1 MSALSAIY
9 YPFSR
14 CIDVAALKQLLL
26 VFDSVT
32 FLDPVTDDE
41 WRAYL
46 MEEMIEDEDRRFAKY
61 QDIHHSLEELREE
74 QAIRVVP
81 PDCSRDNDRLVT
93 ASALSDLSDPDWLRV
108 ASRPES
114 FDMPHRRYAADGSA
128 TWQIFKPKLPDEFL
142 GVLSN
147 TEELRRHLVQV
158 GDEYASYTLTYEAG
172 SAIALSLYLSAAE
185 KLMLAPVTDSVMH
198 HQLLLHKAMRTH
210 YGEAPSITPAPMPP
224 KAVSQI
230 AHQTAFSLVQG
241 LLPRQILA
249 QVGLQ
254 DVLKFRRETAQ
265 YRDAFIADLS
275 SRFELLKSEIQP
287 ETLSLVQAELRSTVS
302 SELKSFRDAVS
313 AARDKI
319 WPSMVSSLNNSLATG
334 GVAAVGFNLIGG
346 PGQVLAASI
355 AAASLTFLNGMLDI
369 RAEVKKAER
378 SASPSIAYLSKVAG
392 IK

>member
-46 MEEMIEDEDRRFAKY
+46 MKEMIEDEDRRFAKY
-61 QDIHHSLEELREE
+61 QDIHRSLDELREDH
-74 QAIRVVP
+74 AIRIVT
-81 PDCSRDNDRLVT
+81 PDCCTDHHRLVT
-93 ASALSDLSDPDWLRV
+93 ASALSDLRDTDWLRV
-108 ASRPES
+108 ASKPAS

-128 TWQIFKPKLPDEFL
+128 TWQVFKPKLPDEFL
-142 GVLSN
+142 AVLSSS
-147 TEELRRHLVQV
+147 EELRRHLVHV
-158 GDEYASYTLTYEAG
+158 GDDYTSYTLTYEAG
-172 SAIALSLYLSAAE
+172 SAIAISLYLSAAE
-185 KLMLAPVTDSVMH
+185 KLALAPVTDSVMH
-198 HQLLLHKAMRTH
+198 HQLLLHKAMRMH
-210 YGEAPSITPAPMPP
+210 YGEALGTTTAPFPP

-241 LLPRQILA
+241 LLPRHVLA
-249 QVGLQ
+249 RMSLR
-254 DVLKFRRETAQ
+254 DVLKFRKETAP
-265 YRDAFIADLS
+265 YRDKFIVDLS
-275 SRFELLKSEIQP
+275 SRFELIKSEIQP
-287 ETLSLVQAELRSTVS
+287 EKLSFTQAELRSTIIF
-302 SELKSFRDAVS
+302 ELKQFQDAVS

-319 WPSMVSSLNNSLATG
+319 WPNMASSFNKSLATG
-334 GVAAVGFNLIGG
+334 GAAAVGFNLIGG

-378 SASPSIAYLSKVAG
+378 SASPSIAYLSKVAS